1 MQNSGDT
8 TPEIQV
14 HPHSSETMGDGGN
27 KNTTILHTKIN
38 PPPPKPPDRTY
49 QSIAGAYGRTRD
61 DQPWQTAPDS
71 IDTRAATR
79 AGLTQYNPTV
89 VATGKETEPPGG
101 QGEPES
107 IKDDQPGLELKR
119 MMDQFQ
125 KLQLE
130 LDENRSRM
138 ATMKKEH
145 EAEIIRANRAYAESL
160 EQTQSKTQNSDY
172 YHHAA
177 SALPVGSPATMQ
189 PGAAAIMQ
197 DTTKINRS
205 IPQPLWEPIYHCID
219 NTTLLSAQS

>member
-61 DQPWQTAPDS
+61 NQPWQTTPDS

-145 EAEIIRANRAYAESL
+145 EAEIIRANRAYTESL
-160 EQTQSKTQNSDY
+160 KQ
-172 YHHAA
+172 
-177 SALPVGSPATMQ
+177 PAVFSCRFRCLACGLGMKRQ
-189 PGAAAIMQ
+189 EW
-197 DTTKINRS
+197 RS
-205 IPQPLWEPIYHCID
+205 LRLYLILTFLGLNYNFQGI
-219 NTTLLSAQS
+219 A